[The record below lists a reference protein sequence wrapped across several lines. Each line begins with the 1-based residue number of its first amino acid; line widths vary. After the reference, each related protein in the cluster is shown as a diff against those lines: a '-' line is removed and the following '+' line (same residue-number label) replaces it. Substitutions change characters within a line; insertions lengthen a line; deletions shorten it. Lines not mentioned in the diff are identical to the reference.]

1 MDRKP
6 FAVYK
11 KKYAKADQSGRKLL
25 AVLKVLTVAH
35 KFNVIQDVNDPVRAS
50 TFCKDSNF
58 ICYKVDFRDK
68 IDQFSIRC
76 GEYNV
81 KKENKIFRSQE
92 SKVEQVNFHF
102 SIIKHENIQTTQ
114 VRR

>member
-1 MDRKP
+1 ME
-6 FAVYK
+6 K
-11 KKYAKADQSGRKLL
+11 KLFDVQ
-25 AVLKVLTVAH
+25 KVLTVAH
-35 KFNVIQDVNDPVRAS
+35 KFNVIQDVNDPVRSS

-102 SIIKHENIQTTQ
+102 SIIKHENYKQLKFEDD
-114 VRR
+114 